1 MTLTDD
7 ETPGLRERKRRAT
20 RRAIEFAALD
30 LVAERGFDGVTVD
43 EVSKVADVSPR
54 TFFNYFPSKEAAML
68 GDPPE
73 LPPSPMVEAFVA
85 GLPNGSLLDDLAVL
99 MVGGSDQAAED
110 VELVRR
116 RHAVLKQHPQLFAMR
131 MATMRKLEED
141 LAAVVARRFSRTD
154 PALAADTDALR
165 DRSRLVMLV
174 SFAAVRHAWMSWSAG
189 DPSSP
194 LSERMAGSFTEL
206 KTLFDS
212 GDR

>member
-43 EVSKVADVSPR
+43 EVSRVADVSPR

-141 LAAVVARRFSRTD
+141 LAAVRV
-154 PALAADTDALR
+154 
-165 DRSRLVMLV
+165 
-174 SFAAVRHAWMSWSAG
+174 
-189 DPSSP
+189 
-194 LSERMAGSFTEL
+194 ER
-206 KTLFDS
+206 S
-212 GDR
+212 GDRLRIFADQWLVEPDAKMSRT